1 MMQNSQK
8 RIRLCTCLLC
18 LNLVFI
24 WGNSLLPADASQ
36 ALSDGTGSFMGLL
49 LHLGDLTQLGSV
61 LIRKA
66 AHFAEFAALGMLLAW
81 QLWLREKNMG
91 RAVLWGLL
99 TACIDESIQFFVPG
113 RAPGLLDVGI
123 DVCGAAAGM
132 ILLQTGYRIVRGKQT
147 ISFGGKQ
154 L

>member
-1 MMQNSQK
+1 MMDKRRQK
-8 RIRLCTCLLC
+8 LLCTVLLV
-18 LNLVFI
+18 LNLGFI

-81 QLWLREKNMG
+81 QLWLREKNIG

-113 RAPGLLDVGI
+113 RAPGLLDVAI

-132 ILLQTGYRIVRGKQT
+132 ILLQTGYRIVRRKQT